1 MEKNELKNANIKISS
16 IEDKGTYLRVVD
28 NVMTRFTLFK
38 MKKDGSQTK
47 AYESFNDLKLR
58 IGDEIAIGYKEDSY
72 IDSRGISRTSNQIV
86 LFKPIDGIPSKL
98 TNSSKS
104 VKTIKSMEQP
114 ELKVIPDKQLNW
126 EQLGFEKT
134 CSLWI
139 ASLIQH
145 SGKVQD
151 EYDFDKFY
159 SLFNKIK
166 EAGAYHFN
174 PDSLN
179 FPTIQDDEVDI
190 ANVPF

>member
-86 LFKPIDGIPSKL
+86 LFKPIDGIPSEKNQIL
-98 TNSSKS
+98 EKPIIGVTVNPEK
-104 VKTIKSMEQP
+104 QP
-114 ELKVIPDKQLNW
+114 NW